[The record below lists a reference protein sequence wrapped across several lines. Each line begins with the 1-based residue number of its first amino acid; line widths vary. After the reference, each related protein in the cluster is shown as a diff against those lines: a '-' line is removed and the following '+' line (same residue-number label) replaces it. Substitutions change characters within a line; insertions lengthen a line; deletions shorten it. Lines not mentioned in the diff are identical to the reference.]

1 MRSGEVGDVD
11 SVDFTDDENRTVVTV
26 SIPRSGD
33 GMYIAH
39 VMPMCSDDQIRVEL
53 HRGKGLA
60 VIGSSTGR
68 PEWAAACRPP
78 RLPRRHDHSSRF
90 QLWRPPSHK
99 ERRLE

>member
-39 VMPMCSDDQIRVEL
+39 LMPMCSDDHIRVEL
-53 HRGKGLA
+53 HREKGLA
-60 VIGSSTGR
+60 VIGSGTACRNG
-68 PEWAAACRPP
+68 AAACRPP
-78 RLPRRHDHSSRF
+78 RLPR
-90 QLWRPPSHK
+90 PS
-99 ERRLE
+99 